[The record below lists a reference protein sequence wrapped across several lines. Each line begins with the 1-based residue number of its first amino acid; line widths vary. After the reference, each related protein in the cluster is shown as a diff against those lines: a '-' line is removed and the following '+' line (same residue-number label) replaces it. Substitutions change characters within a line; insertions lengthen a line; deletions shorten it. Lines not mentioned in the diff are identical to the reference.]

1 MKDKHAQV
9 YQQEASE
16 LLEELEAALLE
27 LKDDSTNKELIG
39 RIFRALHT
47 IKGSGAMF
55 GFDNIVSFTHDIENI
70 YDLIR
75 NNKLKVTDILTGL
88 TLDACDIIRDI
99 LRGGS
104 PDASIRQ
111 ALQKQFTQLISGPA
125 DGQSGGSSDEDRHE
139 GHETTW
145 RIRFRPR
152 QDIFAAGVNP
162 VLLLAE
168 LKDLGP
174 CRITALTDD
183 IPMLEDIDP
192 ESCYI
197 SWDIVLTTDQGENAI
212 RDVFIFVED
221 RCDLFLEVIDWPTLA
236 DDNSYKKLGEILT
249 ERGDIHPN
257 TIQKALGAQK
267 RLGEILTSEG
277 HVTPERIHSALAEQE
292 HVREMRA
299 RQSAA
304 SAGAATIRV
313 PAERL
318 DTLVDMVGELVTVQS
333 RLSQLAERIIDTDLA
348 LVAEEIE
355 RLTAVLRDNTMSIRM
370 LPISNTFSKFK
381 RLVYDLSRELGKDVR
396 LITQGGETELDK
408 TVIEKL
414 NDPLVHLIR
423 NSNDHGIE
431 APDIRAAGGKPR
443 AGMVKLSAEHSG
455 AHVLIKIEDDG
466 AGIDAARVRRRAVEK
481 NLLSPDAVLSETEI
495 LSFILAPGF
504 SLSDTVS
511 SVSGRGVGMD
521 VVKKSIDS
529 LGGTIEIASRPGA
542 GSTIT
547 LKLPLTL
554 AIIDSLLVKTGDSF
568 FVVPLASVE
577 ECVELSRAD
586 IEQAHGRHVITVRNE
601 IVPYIPLRKSFAIA
615 GAPPEIEQ
623 IIISSVGSERIGIVV
638 DQVVGEHQT
647 VIKNLGKFYRDIQEV
662 SGATILGDGT
672 VALILDVAK
681 LAAKA
686 EAETLVPA

>member
-423 NSNDHGIE
+423 NSIDHGIE